1 MVDAWLQCVGLS
13 TLDGLD
19 YIAIVGPTGVGKSAC
34 ALMLARAYPNEF
46 EIVSCD
52 SVQVYRGLDIGSA
65 KVSESVRS
73 EITHHLIDICDVNER
88 YSAQRFALDAKDA
101 ISCIRQKGKRAIV
114 VGGTF
119 LYLQAF
125 LSGLSP
131 VDQIT
136 VEAAAHVSSLIAA
149 GLDKAWLVLQ
159 AIDPMT
165 SQRIDK
171 NDRCRIERAL
181 LVYFSTQKTM
191 SEWRSQ
197 PRQKYHDFSGV
208 TLSILPICRERLKSE
223 LAFRFDA
230 MLSSGLL
237 TELSSILEK
246 YPEISPGLPSMRSI
260 GYRQALLYLRGELSY
275 EQMRLDAITATRRYL
290 KRQLTWLRSMPDVKV
305 SFLGSEEWIKCL
317 AEGQIH

>member
-1 MVDAWLQCVGLS
+1 MVDCWLKRVGLS

-19 YIAIVGPTGVGKSAC
+19 YIAIVGPTGVGKSTC

-52 SVQVYRGLDIGSA
+52 SVQVYRGLDVGSA

-73 EITHHLIDICDVNER
+73 EIKHHLIYICDVDER
-88 YSAQRFALDAKDA
+88 YSAQRFAVDAKDA
-101 ISCIRQKGKRAIV
+101 ISCIRKKGKRAIV

-125 LSGLSP
+125 LRGLSP
-131 VDQIT
+131 VDQIS
-136 VEAAAHVSSLIAA
+136 VEATAHVTSLIAV
-149 GLDKAWLVLQ
+149 GLDKAWTVLQ

-197 PRQKYHDFSGV
+197 PRQKCHDFAGI
-208 TLSILPICRERLKSE
+208 TLAILPDCRERLKAE
-223 LAFRFDA
+223 LALRFDA
-230 MLSSGLL
+230 MLSAGLL
-237 TELSSILEK
+237 TELSSVLEK
-246 YPEISPGLPSMRSI
+246 YPGISPDLPSMRSI
-260 GYRQALLYLRGELSY
+260 GYRQALLHLRGGLSY
-275 EQMRLDAITATRRYL
+275 DQMRQDAITATRRYL
-290 KRQLTWLRSMPDVKV
+290 KRQLTWLRTMPDVRV
-305 SFLGSEEWIKCL
+305 SILGSEEWIKCL
-317 AEGQIH
+317 GEGLIH